1 MAFFKQLFSKSKQ
14 NTADNSTT
22 HAMEE
27 DTITV
32 ELLKQLIP
40 VRNLSNDELISFSLK
55 KKPEVYPI
63 GTTLFRQGD
72 DDGSV
77 LYLLYGAIET
87 DTDGQKH
94 QISSETPEARFPLS
108 RTKRHSA
115 TAYAT
120 TEVRV
125 LRVSN
130 KIMGQEK
137 QVAELDLRGLPESL
151 ADSQLLQA
159 FWEACQDDNIKLPI
173 HSKIV
178 KKIKT
183 RTEQASNI
191 EQLAKVALLD
201 PVLAAKLLRVANSPL
216 YVPGISISDCQDAS
230 NRLGIIAT
238 QQLYLR
244 SIAKHRLKGNNTDI
258 TQRQT
263 EAWRNSLLVSQI
275 ASSLAID
282 TKKVSPDNACLG
294 ALICDIGVF
303 ALLHFAEHFPSEYC
317 NITELDQA
325 IPFVRGTI
333 GGLILTNWGLPEEL
347 AQLPEL
353 AENWYHDSGDTLTVS
368 DIVILSKYISY
379 MGSKMAELPILSD
392 LPAFNKL
399 PPGVLSEEHLSKLL
413 HKAESKVKR
422 IMRPSQPK
430 DN

>member
-1 MAFFKQLFSKSKQ
+1 MAFLKQLFSKSKN
-14 NTADNSTT
+14 NTAGDSTT
-22 HAMEE
+22 NTILE
-27 DTITV
+27 DEITV

-55 KKPEVYPI
+55 KKPEVYPA

-77 LYLLYGAIET
+77 LYLLEGIIET

-115 TAYAT
+115 TAYAS
-120 TEVRV
+120 TEVRI

-137 QVAELDLRGLPESL
+137 QSAELDLRGLPEGLS
-151 ADSQLLQA
+151 DSELLQA

-173 HSKIV
+173 QAKVV
-178 KKIKT
+178 KKIKI
-183 RTEQASNI
+183 RTEQASNT
-191 EQLAKVALLD
+191 EQLARIALLD

-216 YVPGISISDCQDAS
+216 YVPGISISDCEDAS
-230 NRLGIIAT
+230 NRLGEIAT
-238 QQLYLR
+238 KQLFLR
-244 SIAKHRLKGNNTDI
+244 AIAKHRLKGNNTGI
-258 TQRQT
+258 AQRQT
-263 EAWRNSLLVSQI
+263 AAWHNSLLVSQI
-275 ASSLAID
+275 AALLAAD
-282 TKKVSPDNACLG
+282 TRTIKPEDARLG

-303 ALLHFAEHFPSEYC
+303 ALLRFAEHFPSEYC
-317 NITELDQA
+317 NISELDQA

-333 GGLILTNWGLPEEL
+333 GSLILTNWGFPEEL

-353 AENWYHDSGDTLTVS
+353 AENWYHDSGDALTVS
-368 DIVILSKYISY
+368 DIVTLSKYISY
-379 MGSKMAELPILSD
+379 IDSKMAELPILSD

-399 PPGVLSEEHLSKLL
+399 PPGLLSEEHSSELSRRATK
-413 HKAESKVKR
+413 KVKR
-422 IMRPSQPK
+422 ILRPSQPK